1 MSEKQ
6 FVVHAPVQCDGDIPT
21 TSTFIV
27 MAENKETAIQ
37 KAIAEI
43 DDVDLYD
50 EVDVNACEAYPL
62 VSDEVVVLRWE

>member
-6 FVVHAPVQCDGDIPT
+6 FGGHAPVQCDGDIPT

-50 EVDVNACEAYPL
+50 EVDVNDCEVYPL